1 MKWRCKVCGYIH
13 EGDSPPLEC
22 PLCGVGP
29 DEFEKVEESVAL
41 PSATPIKRWK
51 CVVCDYIHTGDT
63 PPDTCPL
70 CGVGA
75 DQFVLLEDVPCTRLT
90 KETVSETSEP
100 AIRSAL
106 DKVSYGLYILSSHK
120 GDAINGQCINTA
132 FQLTDQPLRLAVSLN
147 TRNLTHEYVMDSGV
161 FAISILSAEDVDMVR
176 RFGYQSGRVADKFA
190 GVEYVIGK
198 TGSPILQA
206 SLAFLECEILRDK
219 IVDVGTHTLF
229 VADVING
236 RVLRDVSCMTYEYY
250 RSCKNK

>member
-13 EGDSPPLEC
+13 EGDRPPLEC

-29 DEFEKVEESVAL
+29 DEFEQVDEPAPKAIT
-41 PSATPIKRWK
+41 AKRWK
-51 CVVCDYIHTGDT
+51 CVVCDYIHTGDN
-63 PPDTCPL
+63 PPDVCPL
-70 CGVGA
+70 CGVGP
-75 DQFVLLEDVPCTRLT
+75 DKFVLLEDVQRAMLT
-90 KETVSETSEP
+90 AETISDTTEGT
-100 AIRSAL
+100 IRSAL
-106 DKVSYGLYILSSHK
+106 DKVSYGLYILTSHK

-147 TRNLTHEYVMDSGV
+147 KSNLTHEYVIDSGV
-161 FAISILSAEDVDMVR
+161 FAISILSADDIEMVR
-176 RFGYQSGRVADKFA
+176 RFGYKSGRVVDKFD
-190 GVEYVIGK
+190 GVEYVVGK
-198 TGSPILQA
+198 TGSPILKE

-236 RVLRDVSCMTYEYY
+236 RVLRDVSCLTYEYY